1 VAAVQSEGGKM
12 TLADLK
18 AYRPT
23 WSEPLQTS
31 YHGYQV
37 YTLGHPSVGG
47 INTIEAFNL
56 LEAADLKQYG
66 HYTTSPEAL
75 YKFIQ
80 ICRVIYFLPFLPTDI
95 LKMYLPDLDPSPE
108 SRVKK
113 ESARLLW
120 RKMQEPAW
128 EKMVSTIWPKGKS
141 DNHSAGVVAV
151 DGQGNMAA
159 VLHTIN
165 AVVWGTTG
173 IFVDGVSIPDSA
185 TFQQSQIARIKPG
198 DRLPDTT
205 NPVIV
210 LKNDKPYLASSSVG
224 SALHQNT
231 MSNLVNVLDFGM
243 DLKKSIDTP
252 NFMGPFFGMSLGG
265 GPPVPQLYMEVLAE
279 GEFDENLVKAVVAKG
294 QAIKLLPK
302 HQTGGNGY
310 WVAIQID
317 PKTGKRVGVAPPLIN
332 GDVAGY

>member
-1 VAAVQSEGGKM
+1 M

-31 YHGYQV
+31 YRGYQV
-37 YTLGHPSVGG
+37 YSLGLPSLGG
-47 INTIEAFNL
+47 VNTIEALNL

-66 HYTTSPEAL
+66 HYTTSTEAL
-75 YKFIQ
+75 YEFIR
-80 ICRVIYFLPFLPTDI
+80 ICRVGYLLSFIPMDT
-95 LKMYLPDLDPSPE
+95 LKMYLPDLDLSPG

-113 ESARLLW
+113 ESARLLQ
-120 RKMQEPAW
+120 REMHEPIWAIL
-128 EKMVSTIWPKGKS
+128 VSTIWPKGKG

-159 VLHTIN
+159 VLHSIN
-165 AVVWGTTG
+165 TSLWGSTG
-173 IFVDGVSIPDSA
+173 IFVDGISIPDSA
-185 TFQQSQIARIKPG
+185 WFQQHQIARIKRG
-198 DRLPDTT
+198 DRVPDTT

-210 LKNDKPYLASSSVG
+210 MKNDKPYLASSSVG
-224 SALHQNT
+224 SALHQTT
-231 MSNLVNVLDFGM
+231 MNNLVNVLDFGM

-252 NFMGPFFGMSLGG
+252 NFMGPFYGSPSGG
-265 GPPVPQLYMEVLAE
+265 GPPGSQLYMELLAE

-294 QAIKLLPK
+294 QAIKFLPK
-302 HQTGGNGY
+302 NQTGGQCY

-317 PKTGKRVGVAPPLIN
+317 PRTGKRIGVTTPLLN
-332 GDVAGY
+332 GEIAGY